1 MRSSTICSIAKTI
14 PKYKKMIPQSEKETN
29 YGGGSW
35 KISTLKTFWWKFL
48 IQKKRI
54 PVNRATVFKQ
64 LRKRMS
70 IKEFYS
76 FSGDKGDNN
85 KTELGLILKFLQSR
99 YPDLDVTDLEKIF
112 KDRKNNLTNTCAQL
126 DFQHRPIEIMD
137 VSFRS
142 ENISESFLL
151 EVMLDAPA
159 WSVIFFRE
167 ETSLFFFSPVLFR
180 LCLYCG
186 VGKFGTIWG
195 KKRRCEI

>member
-1 MRSSTICSIAKTI
+1 
-14 PKYKKMIPQSEKETN
+14 
-29 YGGGSW
+29 
-35 KISTLKTFWWKFL
+35 
-48 IQKKRI
+48 
-54 PVNRATVFKQ
+54 
-64 LRKRMS
+64 MS

-186 VGKFGTIWG
+186 VGKFGTI
-195 KKRRCEI
+195 